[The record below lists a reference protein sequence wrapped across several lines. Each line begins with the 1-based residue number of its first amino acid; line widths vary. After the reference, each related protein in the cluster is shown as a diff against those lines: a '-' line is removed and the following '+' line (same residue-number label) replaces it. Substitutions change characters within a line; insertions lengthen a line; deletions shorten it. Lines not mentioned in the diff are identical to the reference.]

1 LIFFKKNVIINY
13 KDKEILKA
21 MTDMELKARV
31 MEHYRD
37 ALKLYPEERIVG
49 IFLQGSQN
57 YYLDDEESDVDTKLL
72 VVPTLDEII
81 FNRKPVSVTHIR
93 DNDEHIDAKDVR
105 LYWQCFRKGN
115 PNFVEIL
122 FSRVRYVNPLYRG
135 LWDDMV
141 AMAEQVAKVNP
152 LASAKAMMGMV
163 QEKFHAMEHRYP
175 SRADIVDRFG
185 YDPKQLSHLIRMSWF
200 LFEYVKDERNYE
212 DILTLYEPDSLG
224 YPNESFRAYLKDIK
238 RGRLF
243 DLEDARLVAHEWLKS
258 AEKALAKAKEVYSG
272 EEDGLVSACMDKVL
286 GEMIKR
292 AIREELDA

>member
-1 LIFFKKNVIINY
+1 
-13 KDKEILKA
+13 
-21 MTDMELKARV
+21 MTEMELKARLY
-31 MEHYRD
+31 EHYRD

-122 FSRVRYVNPLYRG
+122 FSRVSYVNPMYQD
-135 LWDDMV
+135 LWDKMV
-141 AMAEQVAKVNP
+141 AMAEQVARVNP
-152 LASAKAMMGMV
+152 LTAAKAMMGMV

-200 LFEYVKDERNYE
+200 LFEYVENYYSYE
-212 DILTLYEPDSLG
+212 DILSLYKPIDSFGNPDIG
-224 YPNESFRAYLKDIK
+224 FRDYLKDVK
-238 RGRLF
+238 RGRLY
-243 DLEDARLVAHEWLKS
+243 DLEDARLVAQEWLKT

-272 EEDGLVSACMDKVL
+272 EEDGLVSARMDEIL

-292 AIREELDA
+292 AIKKELEA

>member
-1 LIFFKKNVIINY
+1 MI
-13 KDKEILKA
+13 
-21 MTDMELKARV
+21 DMELKARV
-31 MEHYRD
+31 MEHYKD

-93 DNDEHIDAKDVR
+93 DNDEHIDAKDIR

-122 FSRVRYVNPLYRG
+122 FSRVRYVNPMYLD
-135 LWDDMV
+135 LWNDMV
-141 AMAEQVAKVNP
+141 AMAEQVARVNP

-185 YDPKQLSHLIRMSWF
+185 YDPKQLSHLVRMTWF
-200 LFEYVKDERNYE
+200 LNEYVKDERAYE

-224 YPNESFRAYLKDIK
+224 YPDENFRTYLKDIK

-243 DLEDARLVAHEWLKS
+243 DLEDARLIAQEWLKS
-258 AEKALAKAKEVYSG
+258 AEKALATAKEMYSG

-286 GEMIKR
+286 GDMIKR
-292 AIREELDA
+292 AIKEELAR

>member
-1 LIFFKKNVIINY
+1 MI
-13 KDKEILKA
+13 
-21 MTDMELKARV
+21 DMELKARV
-31 MEHYRD
+31 MEHYKD

-122 FSRVRYVNPLYRG
+122 FSRVSYVNPMYQD
-135 LWDDMV
+135 LWNDMV
-141 AMAEQVAKVNP
+141 AMAEQVARVNP
-152 LASAKAMMGMV
+152 LVAAKAMMGMV

-185 YDPKQLSHLIRMSWF
+185 YDPKQLQHLIRMTNF
-200 LFEYVKDERNYE
+200 LEEYVRNTYSYR
-212 DILTLYEPDSLG
+212 DILTIAWGDEEQVW
-224 YPNESFRAYLKDIK
+224 NKHKYLKDVK
-238 RGRLF
+238 RGRRYKLGP
-243 DLEDARLVAHEWLKS
+243 AREISTKYLQK
-258 AEKALAKAKEVYSG
+258 AEEVLNLAKEKFDGKED
-272 EEDGLVSACMDKVL
+272 EAISAAMDKVL

>member
-1 LIFFKKNVIINY
+1 MI
-13 KDKEILKA
+13 
-21 MTDMELKARV
+21 DMELKARV
-31 MEHYRD
+31 MEHYKD

-81 FNRKPVSVTHIR
+81 FNKKPVSVTHIR
-93 DNDEHIDAKDVR
+93 DNDEHIDAKDIR

-122 FSRVRYVNPLYRG
+122 FSRVRYVNPMYLD
-135 LWDDMV
+135 LWNDMV
-141 AMAEQVAKVNP
+141 AMAEQVARVNP
-152 LASAKAMMGMV
+152 LASAKAMMGMI

-185 YDPKQLSHLIRMSWF
+185 YDPKQLSHLVRMTWF
-200 LFEYVKDERNYE
+200 LKEYVKDERPYE

-224 YPNESFRAYLKDIK
+224 YPDEIFRTYLKDIK

-243 DLEDARLVAHEWLKS
+243 DLEDARSIAQEWLKV
-258 AEKALAKAKEVYSG
+258 AEKALATAKEMYSG
-272 EEDGLVSACMDKVL
+272 EEDGLVSACMDRVL
-286 GEMIKR
+286 GDMIKK
-292 AIREELDA
+292 AIKEELAK